1 MTILARARAEAEA
14 PPAEPTATAPA
25 QGANEGGAVESSTSA
40 EKPQEGAKKR
50 AAGGTANKAKIHAVI
65 GASGTGKSSYIKKEL
80 LRKYSQLIVWSPLE
94 DTDDYA
100 SFCGGVVVR
109 KVTDLV
115 VQVKAGARAIVY
127 WPASGTDK
135 QLKQQFD
142 LFCRVVF
149 ECRGAHVLV
158 EELSQVTMPSWAPPA
173 WKKLSTAGRHRGL
186 TLIGVSQRP
195 ANIDKDFLGN
205 CTEVRCYRVNYD
217 ADAKVMA
224 DSLGIQD
231 TWEATGPGGRPQRK
245 KAMFQVRELPDFCF
259 FHKNPDRSLRQGVN
273 AKL

>member
-1 MTILARARAEAEA
+1 MTIMGKAKREAEPA
-14 PPAEPTATAPA
+14 PPTEIAGLGDALGADAEESTNAP
-25 QGANEGGAVESSTSA
+25 
-40 EKPQEGAKKR
+40 EKPLVAPKKR

-80 LRKYSQLIVWSPLE
+80 LNKYKQLLVWSPLE
-94 DTDDYA
+94 ETDDYQ

-115 VQVKAGARAIVY
+115 AQVKAGARAIVY
-127 WPASGTDK
+127 WPAAGNDK
-135 QLKQQFD
+135 ALKQQFD
-142 LFCRVVF
+142 LFCRVAF
-149 ECRGAHVLV
+149 ECVGAHVLV

-231 TWEATGPGGRPQRK
+231 TYAPTGPGGRPQRK
-245 KAMFQVRELPDFCF
+245 KAMFQVRELPDFHF
-259 FHKNPDRSLRQGVN
+259 FHKNPDRSLRTGVN

>member
-1 MTILARARAEAEA
+1 MTILGKTKREAA
-14 PPAEPTATAPA
+14 PIPPTAETAPQA
-25 QGANEGGAVESSTSA
+25 ASGGEAGESTA
-40 EKPQEGAKKR
+40 APEDAPVALKKR
-50 AAGGTANKAKIHAVI
+50 AAGGTKNKAKIHAVI
-65 GASGTGKSSYIKKEL
+65 GASGTGKSSYIKAEL
-80 LRKYSQLIVWSPLE
+80 LRKYSQLLVWSPLE
-94 DTDDYA
+94 ETDDYQ

-109 KVTDLV
+109 KITDLV
-115 VQVKAGARAIVY
+115 AQVKAGARAIVY
-127 WPASGTDK
+127 WPASGNDK
-135 QLKQQFD
+135 SLKQQFD
-142 LFCRVVF
+142 LFCRVAF
-149 ECRGAHVLV
+149 ECVGAHVLV

-224 DSLGIQD
+224 DSLGLQD
-231 TWEATGPGGRPQRK
+231 TFEATGPGGRPQRK
-245 KAMFQVRELPDFCF
+245 KAMFQVRELPDFTF
-259 FHKNPDRSLRQGVN
+259 FHKNPDRTLRQGVN

>member
-1 MTILARARAEAEA
+1 MTILGRAKKTAEA
-14 PPAEPTATAPA
+14 PPQVPVDPTIAP
-25 QGANEGGAVESSTSA
+25 GAGKAPVA
-40 EKPQEGAKKR
+40 PKKR
-50 AAGGTANKAKIHAVI
+50 AAGGTKNKAKIHAVI
-65 GASGTGKSSYIKKEL
+65 GASGTGKSSYIKKDL
-80 LRKYSQLIVWSPLE
+80 LRDYDQLVVWSPLE

-100 SFCGGVVVR
+100 TFCGGVVAR
-109 KVTDLV
+109 KITDLV
-115 VQVKAGARAIVY
+115 AEVKAGATAIVY
-127 WPASGTDK
+127 WPAAGSDK
-135 QLKQQFD
+135 ELKQQFD

-224 DSLGIQD
+224 DSLGLQD
-231 TWEATGPGGRPQRK
+231 TFEPTGPGGRPQRK
-245 KAMFQVRELPDFCF
+245 KAMFQVRELPDFHF
-259 FHKNPDRSLRQGVN
+259 FHKNPDRSLRNGVN

>member
-1 MTILARARAEAEA
+1 MTILGKAKRQ
-14 PPAEPTATAPA
+14 AEPAPGPTAQNAPQGVEGA
-25 QGANEGGAVESSTSA
+25 GTTQGAAMP
-40 EKPQEGAKKR
+40 EKAPEAAKKR
-50 AAGGTANKAKIHAVI
+50 VSAGTKNKAKIHAVI

-80 LRKYSQLIVWSPLE
+80 LRNYSQLLVWSPLE

-100 SFCGGVVVR
+100 TFCGGIVVR
-109 KVTDLV
+109 KITDLV
-115 VQVKAGARAIVY
+115 AAVKEGARAIVY
-127 WPASGTDK
+127 WPSAGPDK
-135 QLKQQFD
+135 ALKQQFD

-149 ECRGAHVLV
+149 ECKGAHVLV

-231 TWEATGPGGRPQRK
+231 TFEPTGPGGRPQRK
-245 KAMFQVRELPDFCF
+245 KAMFQVRELPDFNF
-259 FHKNPDRSLRQGVN
+259 FHKNPDRTLRRGVN
-273 AKL
+273 ARL

>member
-1 MTILARARAEAEA
+1 MTILGRAKKAAEA
-14 PPAEPTATAPA
+14 PPQVPVDPSIAAGSGKPPVAP
-25 QGANEGGAVESSTSA
+25 
-40 EKPQEGAKKR
+40 KKR
-50 AAGGTANKAKIHAVI
+50 AAGGTKNKAKIHAVI

-80 LRKYSQLIVWSPLE
+80 LRDYEQLIVWSPLE

-100 SFCGGVVVR
+100 TFCGGVVVR
-109 KVTDLV
+109 KITDLV
-115 VQVKAGARAIVY
+115 AEVKGGAAAIVY
-127 WPASGTDK
+127 WPAAGSDK
-135 QLKQQFD
+135 ELKTQFD

-224 DSLGIQD
+224 DSLGLQD
-231 TWEATGPGGRPQRK
+231 TFSPTGPGGRPQRK
-245 KAMFQVRELPDFCF
+245 RAMFQVRELPDFHF
-259 FHKNPDRSLRQGVN
+259 FHKNPDRSLRNGVN
-273 AKL
+273 EKL